1 MESAWYVEGKGKGKR
16 VRSEHL
22 KGKLEEDQTED
33 EKGRKGKE
41 TED

>member
-1 MESAWYVEGKGKGKR
+1 MESAWYVEGKGKEESKER
-16 VRSEHL
+16 